1 MSRVKI
7 EHRVMGDY
15 SISKSYKGIL
25 RIAHIM
31 ENVDEEKD
39 IFNNNVYYGSPSS
52 LMNIS
57 GSASSK
63 TYGYPN
69 PSEAFEGKI
78 NRYISEKEYKDKKL
92 PVTDS
97 MGNYMNWNLGTDDS
111 TIGSDMENN
120 GFLVQYS
127 KHYQKDYDNHIYQ
140 PVLFP
145 VLESKELIIG
155 LESKL
160 IPNEKKH
167 IKDSLLNIHDD
178 EKTPMFIISNLFDHS
193 EKNIEEIDGQ
203 DFEKF
208 KTRKFKKAT
217 YHTVKDVETGTDDNG
232 NPIYELKDVEIES
245 EYRTIYKNTKNKV
258 EEYDAFAYCQE
269 DYNYNNFNYVN
280 VIENDDIDYNK
291 SFSVFENQIIDSEVD
306 ILNLKDY
313 VKTIINK
320 YMKSNVVEVPTG
332 TVIWQYISPE
342 KWYAKSDSGSGN
354 ELNSNNFIGHRPSM
368 QQRNYESNQTKHNTD
383 EEVSNK
389 WISSTIQGASF
400 KINKLNLG
408 DGVQKQKTE
417 EDENDSSY
425 DSSKLSEII
434 PLYKRDYLLCDGS
447 LYYIYLVEYNSYR
460 NEIKRQNLSYDR
472 FINLFYN
479 IGYYY
484 SSSKDSTVNPFS
496 DIKNRYRVV
505 LERNQ
510 SGDVSEMRF
519 ANSSGD
525 PINSTNY
532 MDYENTGALQVVQ
545 WSENRIKNLK
555 ESETLY
561 SVDMGTMMAFN
572 VLMEE
577 DRKDVD
583 SAFVDKL
590 TLHYSRKKAEEWLKN
605 QKIPNEFI
613 FNSFV
618 GDTEESFNSYKRTA
632 AAQEVIDKNV
642 VPRGVMEI
650 PYKYLS
656 TLKSDTFEQWPK
668 VLIGREVNS
677 FNSLIKYFVPGASS
691 EDQGEYYICCLWEI
705 PEIQYLLDVMEAGS
719 GERSKVFQSI
729 FKYTFRVP
737 NLSDTNVPK
746 FIGSSGFDWRDQN
759 GNMLQSDDKWNTSMT
774 AGSYSHRHAIF
785 KGLISGFR
793 ENENLAKFKGHILTN
808 SSEMPSASVNYH
820 SYSEMLPVG
829 GRGNSY
835 GYLYDDNTGSY
846 LFNEL
851 GTLEGLQYKVENVSS
866 STEGSGFSANILQRG
881 PFNIE
886 ADGDT
891 KQEIDYNMMAYNP
904 RYYHVDDAYE
914 GCTGCNKT
922 EPASDPSWV
931 PGLSYYL
938 KSYKGGGF
946 GKFIAF
952 KKALQTF
959 RTVNSY
965 YTSKVG
971 PPTGLFQKTGP
982 FRGKKSVDYPSEDTT
997 DGKKY
1002 IAWLDAETE
1011 SWFSFSMADDPR
1023 FATAEPNRCL
1033 TGPPIKFSLSS
1044 TANYTKSDLN
1054 KDGNPN
1060 GSCHYFAP
1068 ENVKCLP
1075 LIKL

>member
-1 MSRVKI
+1 MSRVKL

-57 GSASSK
+57 GTATSK

-69 PSEAFEGKI
+69 PSEAFDGKI
-78 NRYISEKEYKDKKL
+78 NRYISDKEYKNKKL

-97 MGNYMNWNLGTDDS
+97 MGNYLNWNLGTDDS
-111 TIGSDMENN
+111 TIGSDVENN
-120 GFLVQYS
+120 GFLVQYV
-127 KHYQKDYDNHIYQ
+127 KHYQKEYDNHIYQ

-145 VLESKELIIG
+145 VLESKELIVG

-160 IPNEKKH
+160 IPNEKKN
-167 IKDSLLNIHDD
+167 IKDSLLNISDE
-178 EKTPMFIISNLFDHS
+178 EKTPMFIIPNLFDHS
-193 EKNIEEIDGQ
+193 EKNIEVLEGQ
-203 DFEKF
+203 DYNKF

-217 YHTVKDVETGTDDNG
+217 YHTVKNVETGKDDNG
-232 NPIYELKDVEIES
+232 NPIYELENVEIES
-245 EYRTIYKNTKNKV
+245 DYRTIYKNTKDKV
-258 EEYDAFAYCQE
+258 EEYDAFVYCQE

-280 VIENDDIDYNK
+280 VVEDNDIEYNK
-291 SFSVFENQIIDSEVD
+291 SAKVFQNQIIDSEVD

-320 YMKSNVVEVPTG
+320 YMKSNIVEVPTA

-354 ELNSNNFIGHRPSM
+354 ELNQNNFIGHRPSM
-368 QQRNYESNQTKHNTD
+368 EQRNYETNQTKHNSD

-400 KINKLNLG
+400 KINKLNLV
-408 DGVQKQKTE
+408 DGVQKQKK
-417 EDENDSSY
+417 EDEEDSSY
-425 DSSKLSEII
+425 DSTKLSEII

-460 NEIKRQNLSYDR
+460 NEIKRMNLSYDR

-484 SSSKDSTVNPFS
+484 TTSKDTTVNPFS

-510 SGDVSEMRF
+510 SGDVSGMRF
-519 ANSSGD
+519 ANGSGD
-525 PINSTNY
+525 AINSSNY

-545 WSENRIKNLK
+545 WSENRMKNLK

-561 SVDMGTMMAFN
+561 SIDMGTIVAFN
-572 VLMEE
+572 LLMEE
-577 DRKDVD
+577 DKKDID

-590 TLHYSRKKAEEWLKN
+590 TLHYSRKKAEDWLKN
-605 QKIPNEFI
+605 QKIPNQFI

-618 GDTEESFNSYKRTA
+618 GDTEESFKSYKKTA
-632 AAQEVIDKNV
+632 AAQEVINKNII
-642 VPRGVMEI
+642 PRGVMEI
-650 PYKYLS
+650 PYRYMS
-656 TLKSDTFEQWPK
+656 TLSSDTFEEWPK

-677 FNSLIKYFVPGASS
+677 FNSLVKYFVPGSS
-691 EDQGEYYICCLWEI
+691 SDDMGEYYVCCLWEI
-705 PEIQYLLDVMEAGS
+705 PEIQYLLDVLEAGS
-719 GERSKVFQSI
+719 GERTKVFQEI

-737 NLSDTNVPK
+737 NLTDTNAPK

-759 GNMLQSDDKWNTSMT
+759 GNMLQTDDKWNTSMT

-785 KGLISGFR
+785 KGLVSGFR
-793 ENENLAKFKGHILTN
+793 ENENLSKFKGYILT
-808 SSEMPSASVNYH
+808 STSDMPSASVNYH

-835 GYLYDDNTGSY
+835 GYHHDDNTGSY

-851 GTLEGLQYKVENVSS
+851 GTLEGLEYNIENTSS
-866 STEGSGFSANILQRG
+866 SENGYGFSANILQRG
-881 PFNIE
+881 PFNIK

-891 KQEIDYNMMAYNP
+891 QQEIEYNMIKFNP
-904 RYYHVDDAYE
+904 RWYHIDDLYV

-922 EPASDPSWV
+922 EPAANASWI

-938 KSYKGGGF
+938 PTLKSGWTGLYQ
-946 GKFIAF
+946 IVTT
-952 KKALQTF
+952 LRQM
-959 RTVNSY
+959 RTINSY
-965 YTSKVG
+965 YKSKVG

-982 FRGKKSVDYPSEDTT
+982 YRGYKATPFPEADTT
-997 DGKKY
+997 DGSKY
-1002 IAWLDAETE
+1002 IAWLSEETE
-1011 SWFSFSMADDPR
+1011 SWYSFNMADDPR

-1033 TGPPIKFSLSS
+1033 TGPPIKYSLSS
-1044 TANYTKSDLN
+1044 TANYTKSEMN